1 LYRESIYAA
10 GDDPPIIERVKTL
23 TPHDR
28 TDRRPDPAIQPP
40 TAAVSQPASSAPIW
54 LLAASGAA
62 LLWLAQPPLRLWPLA
77 WVALVPWLL
86 LLQQGNVTRR
96 HYAILYGVGVIYWG
110 LTMQGL
116 RHAHPLMYGP
126 WTAFAA
132 YLAVYPVLWMGL
144 VRVASGSP
152 TGSAEEQ
159 ARPAFRLPLWVSAPI
174 VWVGLEC
181 VRNYFL
187 TGISAVMLGHSQAD
201 VPAIIQIADLWGSY
215 GVSFVIVLTNA
226 AIAEAIVTLRRRRLS
241 AAADSAQPHSLFEN
255 HLAPN
260 PWLGGGVALA
270 TVLATLA
277 YGYWRLAEAEAL
289 PQAAAVNLALI
300 GRDEPIV
307 FEQDADREL
316 EIFDAYFRQ
325 SYQAAE
331 QAAKQNMT
339 LDAVIWPESMFTGG
353 LPWLAADP
361 TRPIVVP
368 PGLEMSEAEFREIIS
383 ERQRQFEHRAAQV
396 QTALRQATGQT
407 SGPDLIAGCSV
418 VSYNA
423 PSGGHSGCVHIGPD
437 GRVADWYAKTH
448 LVMFGEYI
456 PAMDYLPWIDR
467 IIPPGMGLL
476 PGKQPVALSVGGLNV
491 SPTICIE
498 TAVERVTLNQVRE
511 LIARGAAPDLL
522 VNVTNDGWFDGSAVV
537 EHHLRCAQ
545 FVAIACRRP
554 LLIAAN
560 GGPTAWID
568 SSGRTVERLSNDAAG
583 SILVTSRLDGRSGL
597 YQRIGDWPARLLAL
611 ACGILGIIGLR
622 RHRQRR
628 NAPATTPALMA
639 CAVQFGTVGYR
650 R

>member
-1 LYRESIYAA
+1 MYRESIYAA
-10 GDDPPIIERVKTL
+10 GRDPSIIERVKTL
-23 TPHDR
+23 TPHS
-28 TDRRPDPAIQPP
+28 RPSRQPAPAVP
-40 TAAVSQPASSAPIW
+40 VLATAAPRGDSAARLW
-54 LLAASGAA
+54 LLAFAGAA

-86 LLQQGNVTRR
+86 FLHTEVTRR
-96 HYAILYGVGVIYWG
+96 HYAILYGVSVIYWAVT
-110 LTMQGL
+110 LQGL

-126 WTAFAA
+126 WLALAA
-132 YLAVYPVLWMGL
+132 YLAVYPLLWMAL
-144 VRVASGSP
+144 VRVASCKPAGP
-152 TGSAEEQ
+152 IAE
-159 ARPAFRLPLWVSAPI
+159 APRRPAFQLPLWLSAPL

-181 VRNYFL
+181 LRNYFL
-187 TGISAVMLGHSQAD
+187 TGISAVMLGHTQAD
-201 VPAIIQIADLWGSY
+201 VPVLIQIADLGGSY
-215 GVSFVIVLTNA
+215 GVSLVIVLVNA
-226 AIAEAIVTLRRRRLS
+226 ALAAAVRPWSRRRRS
-241 AAADSAQPHSLFEN
+241 AASAESQLGTSAEPATAS
-255 HLAPN
+255 N
-260 PWLGGGVALA
+260 PWLGGSVAIA
-270 TVLATLA
+270 TVLATLG
-277 YGYWRLAEAEAL
+277 YGAWRLAQADAL
-289 PQAAAVNLALI
+289 PRDAAATLALI

-307 FEQDADREL
+307 FEQDTDREL

-331 QAAKQNMT
+331 QAARQDLT

-361 TRPIVVP
+361 ARPIVVP
-368 PGLEMSEAEFREIIS
+368 PGVEMSASEFREIIN

-407 SGPDLIAGCSV
+407 TGPDLIAGCSV
-418 VSYNA
+418 VSYTA
-423 PSGGHSGCVHIGPD
+423 PTGGHSGCVHIGPD

-476 PGKQPVALSVGGLNV
+476 PGQQPVALSVGGLTL

-498 TAVERVTLNQVRE
+498 TAVERVTLHQVRE
-511 LIARGAAPDLL
+511 LIARDSAPDLL

-545 FVAIACRRP
+545 FVALACRRP

-568 SSGRTVERLSNDAAG
+568 GSGRIVERLSNDAAG
-583 SILVTSRLDGRSGL
+583 AILVSGRLDGRGSL
-597 YQRIGDWPARLLAL
+597 YLQIGDWPARALAL
-611 ACGILGIIGLR
+611 GCGILAIIGLR
-622 RHRQRR
+622 RHRRT
-628 NAPATTPALMA
+628 AASTAKA
-639 CAVQFGTVGYR
+639 SG
-650 R
+650 